1 MIPNNGTAELWNIV
15 LEINQILALLVRN
28 HIVKM
33 NIFVTPFEVV
43 DDAFVSQLLLDDK
56 DILEEIIDALIDVK
70 MIELCNH
77 GLLIFQ
83 VTFIGVNEC
92 ITLVNDASEI
102 FKSLCVRLLL

>member
-1 MIPNNGTAELWNIV
+1 MITDNGTAELWNVV
-15 LEINQILALLVRN
+15 LEINQILALLVRD

-43 DDAFVSQLLLDDK
+43 DYAFVSQLLLDYK

-77 GLLIFQ
+77 GLLIF
-83 VTFIGVNEC
+83 
-92 ITLVNDASEI
+92 
-102 FKSLCVRLLL
+102 

>member
-1 MIPNNGTAELWNIV
+1 MITNNGTAELWNIV

-77 GLLIFQ
+77 GLLIF
-83 VTFIGVNEC
+83 
-92 ITLVNDASEI
+92 
-102 FKSLCVRLLL
+102 

>member
-1 MIPNNGTAELWNIV
+1 MITNNGTTELWNVV

-77 GLLIFQ
+77 GLLIF
-83 VTFIGVNEC
+83 
-92 ITLVNDASEI
+92 
-102 FKSLCVRLLL
+102 

>member
-1 MIPNNGTAELWNIV
+1 MITDNGTAELWNVV

-43 DDAFVSQLLLDDK
+43 DYAFVSQLLLDYK

-77 GLLIFQ
+77 GLLIF
-83 VTFIGVNEC
+83 
-92 ITLVNDASEI
+92 
-102 FKSLCVRLLL
+102 